1 MKKKKALSVL
11 QVIGALLVA
20 LIMLLP
26 LIYGV
31 STSFKTEKEIYKFPP
46 DFLPQQPSAEGY
58 REVLK
63 NSHIPRQMGNSIK
76 IAAYTI
82 IVTVAVGSL
91 AGYAFARARF
101 RGKGILL
108 AFLIGMQMIPGLSN
122 VITLYVMGNK
132 LKLLNTHF
140 YLVLIYSA
148 TSTPTCIW
156 LMKSYF
162 EQIPA
167 SLEEAAMVD
176 GCTRIGAL
184 LRVVAPLARMG
195 MAACSMLVFVSAWN
209 EFLVSMT
216 MISRTKLKTFTV
228 GLQAFIQE
236 NTTNW
241 VNMAAATVLGLI
253 PVLILFLSFQ
263 KTFIAGMTSG
273 AVKA

>member
-1 MKKKKALSVL
+1 
-11 QVIGALLVA
+11 
-20 LIMLLP
+20 
-26 LIYGV
+26 
-31 STSFKTEKEIYKFPP
+31 
-46 DFLPQQPSAEGY
+46 
-58 REVLK
+58 
-63 NSHIPRQMGNSIK
+63 
-76 IAAYTI
+76 
-82 IVTVAVGSL
+82 
-91 AGYAFARARF
+91 
-101 RGKGILL
+101 
-108 AFLIGMQMIPGLSN
+108 
-122 VITLYVMGNK
+122 
-132 LKLLNTHF
+132 
-140 YLVLIYSA
+140 
-148 TSTPTCIW
+148 
-156 LMKSYF
+156 
-162 EQIPA
+162 
-167 SLEEAAMVD
+167 MVD

-216 MISRTKLKTFTV
+216 MISRTKIKTFTV

>member
-1 MKKKKALSVL
+1 MKKKTMLSVF

-20 LIMLLP
+20 AVMLLP

-31 STSFKTEKEIYKFPP
+31 FTSFKTEAEIYKIPP
-46 DFLPQQPSAEGY
+46 DFLPQHFSLDGY
-58 REVLK
+58 RKVL
-63 NSHIPRQMGNSIK
+63 NSNIPIQMGNSLK

-82 IVTVAVGSL
+82 LLSVSVGSL
-91 AGYAFARARF
+91 AGYAFARAKF
-101 RGKGILL
+101 RGKGALL

-132 LKLLNTHF
+132 LNLLNTHL

-148 TSTPTCIW
+148 TSAPSCIW

-176 GCTRIGAL
+176 GCTRMKAL

-195 MAACSMLVFVSAWN
+195 MAACALLVFVSAWN
-209 EFLVSMT
+209 EFLNAMT

-228 GLQAFIQE
+228 GLQAFIQD
-236 NTTNW
+236 NNTNW
-241 VNMAAATVLGLI
+241 VNMSAATVLGLI
-253 PVLILFLSFQ
+253 PVMILFLSFQ
-263 KTFIAGMTSG
+263 KTFIEGMTSG

>member
-1 MKKKKALSVL
+1 MKKKTMLSVL
-11 QVIGALLVA
+11 QVISALLVA
-20 LIMLLP
+20 AVMLLP

-31 STSFKTEKEIYKFPP
+31 FTSFKTEAEIYKFPP
-46 DFLPQQPSAEGY
+46 DFLPQQFSLDGY
-58 REVLK
+58 RKVL
-63 NSHIPRQMGNSIK
+63 NSNIPIQMGNSLK

-82 IVTVAVGSL
+82 LLTVSVGSL
-91 AGYAFARARF
+91 AGYAFARAKF
-101 RGKGILL
+101 RGKGALL

-132 LKLLNTHF
+132 LNLLNTHL

-148 TSTPTCIW
+148 TSAPTCIW

-176 GCTRIGAL
+176 GCTRMKAL
-184 LRVVAPLARMG
+184 LRVVAPLARLG
-195 MAACSMLVFVSAWN
+195 MAACALLVFVSAWN
-209 EFLVSMT
+209 EFLNAMT

-228 GLQAFIQE
+228 GLQAFIQD
-236 NTTNW
+236 NNTNW
-241 VNMAAATVLGLI
+241 VNMSAATVLGLI
-253 PVLILFLSFQ
+253 PVMILFLSFQ
-263 KTFIAGMTSG
+263 KTFIEGMTSG